1 MATARIL
8 RREPSQAALGAQG
21 RTRRLAHVIIFA
33 CVVSSVIALK
43 FDRARFI
50 HAYFVAFGALWTLS
64 LGGLFLTLLHHVLG
78 ARWSVATTRRT
89 RPLVALL
96 PWCALLFAPVVFWVK
111 DLFPWMLRTSEQT
124 AHPLH
129 FATYFHLPSFIVRA
143 AVYWLIWLALAS
155 VYCGKNL
162 QSGGTR
168 ELQFARRL
176 SGPAL
181 VLFAFTTTFA
191 GFDWF
196 MSIQSN
202 WHSAVFGVYLF
213 AGAVPSALA
222 FLAIL
227 TVVLERFRLVST
239 PMNTNVR
246 HDIGKLLFG
255 FVVFWA
261 YIAFSQ
267 YLLIWYAGL
276 TSETPF
282 FRTRFNH
289 DWLPTTLLLFGLHFV
304 LPFIGLLSAAAK
316 RSPAVL
322 GAVSLIVL
330 AAHVVDLFWLVMPA
344 LESRRSHFCFAD
356 IPAVLMLACT
366 LVILLAKGIEGELRW
381 PESKMATAP
390 MEPVHPDFRSI
401 A

>member
-1 MATARIL
+1 
-8 RREPSQAALGAQG
+8 
-21 RTRRLAHVIIFA
+21 
-33 CVVSSVIALK
+33 
-43 FDRARFI
+43 
-50 HAYFVAFGALWTLS
+50 
-64 LGGLFLTLLHHVLG
+64 
-78 ARWSVATTRRT
+78 
-89 RPLVALL
+89 
-96 PWCALLFAPVVFWVK
+96 
-111 DLFPWMLRTSEQT
+111 
-124 AHPLH
+124 
-129 FATYFHLPSFIVRA
+129 
-143 AVYWLIWLALAS
+143 
-155 VYCGKNL
+155 
-162 QSGGTR
+162 
-168 ELQFARRL
+168 
-176 SGPAL
+176 
-181 VLFAFTTTFA
+181 
-191 GFDWF
+191 
-196 MSIQSN
+196 
-202 WHSAVFGVYLF
+202 
-213 AGAVPSALA
+213 
-222 FLAIL
+222 
-227 TVVLERFRLVST
+227 
-239 PMNTNVR
+239 MNTNVR

-304 LPFIGLLSAAAK
+304 LPFIGLLSATAK

>member
-1 MATARIL
+1 MGQASMLPHDA
-8 RREPSQAALGAQG
+8 SQAVHAAHA
-21 RTRRLAHVIIFA
+21 RAMRLAHVTIFA
-33 CVVSSVIALK
+33 CVASSVIALR
-43 FDRARFI
+43 FDRARFV
-50 HAYFVAFGALWTLS
+50 HAYFVAFGALWTLA

-96 PWCALLFAPVVFWVK
+96 PWCALLFVPVVFWAR
-111 DLFPWMLRTSEQT
+111 DIFPWMLRTSEQT
-124 AHPLH
+124 PHSLH
-129 FATYFHLPSFIVRA
+129 FATYFQLPSFTVRA
-143 AVYWLIWLALAS
+143 SVYWLIWLVLAS
-155 VYCGKNL
+155 IYGGRNL
-162 QSGGTR
+162 QIGGTN
-168 ELQFARRL
+168 ESPFARRL

-191 GFDWF
+191 SFDWF
-196 MSIQSN
+196 MSIQPN

-222 FLAIL
+222 FLATL
-227 TVVLERFRLVST
+227 TVVLERIRLLST
-239 PMNTNVR
+239 QLNTNTR

-276 TSETPF
+276 ASETPF

-304 LPFIGLLSAAAK
+304 LPFIGLLSATAK

-356 IPAVLMLACT
+356 IPAVLMLACA
-366 LVILLAKGIEGELRW
+366 LLILLAKGIEAELRW
-381 PESKMATAP
+381 PESKMAAAP
-390 MEPVHPDFRSI
+390 IEPVHTHFKST